1 MFQKV
6 KQLGTKLFNGK
17 AGDGEDSGAQ
27 SFSPSSGIPDGSL
40 HVSTTQVSK
49 HSVTRVRRADIVG
62 ADGAQGSAGSVTRS
76 NASGSFRNSGQ
87 PGSPIG
93 GGVVPAVHV
102 NKGIKATLAAANPA
116 GSVSPGSNRRKST
129 PAALDMALRTAEG
142 KAAVEELL
150 TQQTIKKPMQFA
162 QYFGTQAPAA
172 GVDAPLTAPRQ
183 PLAMRMGQ
191 ATAKPLSNMGPSA
204 SSKPTLPSN
213 EQQQQPKASV
223 IVSSASGQAV
233 ESPRIESKEATAAK
247 AEPADAKATI
257 SSVLAP
263 APPLERPKSKLL
275 TISNNLHAAMSRK
288 HWSLSDYA
296 IVRKMY
302 TGYAS
307 TVYQATCKKSAE
319 QVALKVYHLENLC
332 ELNHYQVYREIR
344 VHSTL
349 QHQNIV
355 HLFAAFKEGNDVVL
369 VQEYA
374 EGGDLYRLLHRNGGR
389 LSERQAVEM
398 VLHPFLLALHYLHTR
413 GIMHRCGSGQ
423 GVQGGLGFFL
433 LVNRCLRADGQAACK
448 PWVFG
453 ARQLSHGCAL
463 GRAHTLCRPRRAPRR
478 CAQDAVNSAA
488 HACCGMLTAAGWLT
502 SKAAQLSLL
511 PQMPA
516 SLAPLVL
523 AALRH
528 VHEHLSPMPFPNPSP
543 TALMTCVCHMRM
555 AWHRDIK
562 PENVLFT
569 EHRVLKLADF
579 GLAIDLTEER
589 AVTRAG
595 TLDYMAPE
603 VLRCPPK
610 NSPHENKNNVYLHY
624 NNSVDAWA
632 VGVFAYE
639 LVVGLPPFAGDSQ
652 LDSVDRIMHSTPEFP
667 EKMTELAKAFI
678 CQALKKHP
686 GDRPTVI
693 EMLHHP
699 WIRSYQRRASVLTM
713 SVPRQRRGST
723 APYTDAPAP
732 GLPTAAPPAGPPA
745 GSTAVQAPLAAAAN
759 HSTLLPTDGPNP
771 EDMSPEEIEDMINKL
786 MVVKAAA
793 AERDSSEVA
802 SQLGASQA
810 VAARTS

>member
-413 GIMHRCGSGQ
+413 GIMHR
-423 GVQGGLGFFL
+423 
-433 LVNRCLRADGQAACK
+433 
-448 PWVFG
+448 
-453 ARQLSHGCAL
+453 
-463 GRAHTLCRPRRAPRR
+463 
-478 CAQDAVNSAA
+478 
-488 HACCGMLTAAGWLT
+488 
-502 SKAAQLSLL
+502 
-511 PQMPA
+511 
-516 SLAPLVL
+516 
-523 AALRH
+523 
-528 VHEHLSPMPFPNPSP
+528 
-543 TALMTCVCHMRM
+543 
-555 AWHRDIK
+555 DIK